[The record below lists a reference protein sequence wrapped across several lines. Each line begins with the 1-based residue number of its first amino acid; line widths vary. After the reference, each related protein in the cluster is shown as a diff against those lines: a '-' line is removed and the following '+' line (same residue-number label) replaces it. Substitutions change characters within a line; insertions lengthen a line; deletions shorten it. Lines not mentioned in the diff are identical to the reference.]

1 MSDTVVTRF
10 APSPTGFLHIGGAR
24 TALFNWAFARANQ
37 GKFLLRIEDTDKAR
51 STQEAIDAIK
61 QGLSWLELTPDEDPV
76 FQSHQQDR
84 HIEVANQLLESGQ
97 AYRSYAS
104 EDEIETIRTKAREDG
119 VAARYPGR
127 DEPIAEE
134 FLDKSVLRFKAPIE
148 GKTTIQDQVQ
158 GDVTIAN
165 DQLDDLV
172 LLRSDGS
179 PTYMLAV
186 VVDDHDMGITHV
198 IRGDDH
204 LTNCA
209 RQIQIYEALN
219 WSLPTFAHIPLI
231 HGPDGAKLSKRHGA
245 LGAEQY
251 QTMGYLAEAMRN
263 YLARLGWAHGD
274 EEIIPT
280 DKLIEWF
287 DLKSINKAPARLDI
301 EKLQHI
307 NGHYIRNTDTSAL
320 MTEISAL
327 IERDD
332 FGQDLTF
339 DKQLIDFETLKQSLP
354 FLSERSKTLVELLN
368 AAGYLFQ
375 SIPLTFEAKAT
386 KTLAKDQVPEIL
398 IGLKNELE
406 NCQNWEK
413 DEIERL
419 LKQFAADK
427 GLKFGQIAPPLRAV
441 LTGSTVSPGIYDVL
455 YSLGQQESLKRI
467 EAFFKS

>member
-24 TALFNWAFARANQ
+24 TALFNWAYARANQ

-61 QGLSWLELTPDEDPV
+61 QGLTWLELTPDEEPV

-84 HIEVANQLLESGQ
+84 HIEVANQLLDSGH

-104 EDEIETIRTKAREDG
+104 EGEIEAIRAKAREDG

-127 DEPIAEE
+127 DTPITEE
-134 FLDKSVLRFKAPIE
+134 FLDKSVVRFKAPIE

-172 LLRSDGS
+172 LLRSDGT

-209 RQIQIYEALN
+209 RQIHIYEALG

-231 HGPDGAKLSKRHGA
+231 HGPDGAKTF
-245 LGAEQY
+245 
-251 QTMGYLAEAMRN
+251 QTPWRAWSRTISNNGLYGRGDAQLFGPI
-263 YLARLGWAHGD
+263 RLGPWG
-274 EEIIPT
+274 
-280 DKLIEWF
+280 
-287 DLKSINKAPARLDI
+287 
-301 EKLQHI
+301 
-307 NGHYIRNTDTSAL
+307 
-320 MTEISAL
+320 
-327 IERDD
+327 
-332 FGQDLTF
+332 
-339 DKQLIDFETLKQSLP
+339 
-354 FLSERSKTLVELLN
+354 
-368 AAGYLFQ
+368 
-375 SIPLTFEAKAT
+375 
-386 KTLAKDQVPEIL
+386 
-398 IGLKNELE
+398 
-406 NCQNWEK
+406 
-413 DEIERL
+413 
-419 LKQFAADK
+419 
-427 GLKFGQIAPPLRAV
+427 
-441 LTGSTVSPGIYDVL
+441 
-455 YSLGQQESLKRI
+455 
-467 EAFFKS
+467 